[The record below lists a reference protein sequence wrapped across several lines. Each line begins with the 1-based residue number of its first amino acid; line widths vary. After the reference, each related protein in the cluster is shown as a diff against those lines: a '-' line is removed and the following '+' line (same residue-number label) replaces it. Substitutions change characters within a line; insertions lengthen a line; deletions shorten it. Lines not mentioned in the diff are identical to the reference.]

1 VWVRNRERVV
11 VCWSAPQEVV
21 SIFRLGHDGVMK
33 VGVTDLETLATLK
46 ALTLCRVGDEVV
58 FDVGVDVSSETTSV

>member
-1 VWVRNRERVV
+1 
-11 VCWSAPQEVV
+11 
-21 SIFRLGHDGVMK
+21 MK

-46 ALTLCRVGDEVV
+46 ALTLYRVGDEVI